1 MKKSSAVY
9 LHHILECIAR
19 INAYTNA
26 IDEQAFLKDFL
37 IQDAVIRNFEVIGEA
52 VKKVDPA
59 LRRKYPDIPWK
70 NIAGMRDKLIHDY
83 MGVDVRAVWG
93 VVEDILPDFQQQVKD
108 IIDSLEK

>member
-1 MKKSSAVY
+1 MEKSPSVY
-9 LHHILECIAR
+9 LHHILTCISR
-19 INAYTNA
+19 IRAYTEQ

-52 VKKVDPA
+52 VKKVNPTI
-59 LRRKYPDIPWK
+59 RKRYPEIPWK

-93 VVEDILPDFQQQVKD
+93 VVEDVLPDFERQVKR
-108 IIDSLEK
+108 IIDHIAK